1 MKKKKT
7 FKGMTLIEVIIAMVV
22 MVVASALLV
31 LGAVS
36 IINNTRTAR
45 RVVNKVNEQA
55 PVVENEAVVS
65 AYVTGENLEL
75 QIVGAA
81 EEYTLQVDKFEAPTT
96 QAPEDERSGNLRYF
110 RPVSGT

>member
-7 FKGMTLIEVIIAMVV
+7 FKGMTLMEVIIAMVV
-22 MVVASALLV
+22 MVIASSLLV
-31 LGAVS
+31 VSAVS

-45 RVVNKVNEQA
+45 RVVK
-55 PVVENEAVVS
+55 NEAVVS
-65 AYVTGENLEL
+65 AYVTEEELKL

-81 EEYTLQVDKFEAPTT
+81 AEYTLKVDKFEAPTT

-110 RPVSGT
+110 KPVSGT

>member
-1 MKKKKT
+1 
-7 FKGMTLIEVIIAMVV
+7 MTLMEVIIAMVV
-22 MVVASALLV
+22 MVIASSLLV
-31 LGAVS
+31 VSAVS

-65 AYVTGENLEL
+65 AYVTEEELKL

-81 EEYTLQVDKFEAPTT
+81 AEYTLKVDKFEAPTT

-110 RPVSGT
+110 KPVSGT